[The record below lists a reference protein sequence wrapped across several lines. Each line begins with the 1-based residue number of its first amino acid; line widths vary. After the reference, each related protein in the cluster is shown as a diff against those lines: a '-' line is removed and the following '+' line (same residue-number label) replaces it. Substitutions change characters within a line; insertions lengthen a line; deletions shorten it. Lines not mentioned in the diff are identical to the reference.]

1 MPKDTPNQKVK
12 QVKKFGGEYIEIV
25 LVGENFSKAYEESIK
40 ECDSKNK
47 TFIHPFDDIEV
58 ITGQATI
65 FYEIINQIKYN
76 LDYLFIPVG
85 GCWLISG
92 AINVFKQLSPKTRI
106 IGIEPMGAPSMYK
119 SLKENMLVKLD
130 KINRFA
136 DGVAVKKVGKLS
148 FNFCKDYLDD
158 IILIDENEIC
168 DSILEL
174 KTTENIIAEPAGAMS
189 SVALRY
195 YKSKIVNKQVGCI
208 ICGGNNDNDRMPEIR
223 KRANEWKINN

>member
-1 MPKDTPNQKVK
+1 M
-12 QVKKFGGEYIEIV
+12 GG
-25 LVGENFSKAYEESIK
+25 
-40 ECDSKNK
+40 
-47 TFIHPFDDIEV
+47 
-58 ITGQATI
+58 
-65 FYEIINQIKYN
+65 
-76 LDYLFIPVG
+76 G
-85 GCWLISG
+85 GLISG
-92 AINVFKQLSPKTRI
+92 AINVFKKLSPKTKI
-106 IGIEPMGAPSMYK
+106 IGIEPMGAPSMYQ
-119 SLKENMLVKLD
+119 SLKENMLVRLD

-174 KTTENIIAEPAGAMS
+174 KNTENIIAEPAGAMS

-195 YKSKIVNKQVGCI
+195 YKRKIVNKEVGCI
-208 ICGGNNDNDRMPEIR
+208 ICGGNNDNDRMTEIR

>member
-1 MPKDTPNQKVK
+1 
-12 QVKKFGGEYIEIV
+12 
-25 LVGENFSKAYEESIK
+25 
-40 ECDSKNK
+40 
-47 TFIHPFDDIEV
+47 
-58 ITGQATI
+58 
-65 FYEIINQIKYN
+65 
-76 LDYLFIPVG
+76 
-85 GCWLISG
+85 
-92 AINVFKQLSPKTRI
+92 
-106 IGIEPMGAPSMYK
+106 MGAPSMYK

-223 KRANEWKINN
+223 K